1 MRSIVSAL
9 EMNHAIDTGERRTA
23 TLVAVGIEL
32 LLSED
37 ITTVLAKY

>member
-1 MRSIVSAL
+1 MD
-9 EMNHAIDTGERRTA
+9 HAINTGKRRAA

-32 LLSED
+32 LLGED